1 VSCDWCGRPFIPRRG
16 ATPQRFCTSRCRA
29 SYHKATR
36 QWCEAEIAAGRL
48 TIGAVRDGVRQRI
61 RLLQS
66 TKTSDQPWWRR
77 FTAMRPYEA
86 PSAS

>member
-1 VSCDWCGRPFIPRRG
+1 MSCDWCGRPFIPRRG

-48 TIGAVRDGVRQRI
+48 TIGAVRDGAAAANTLAAI
-61 RLLQS
+61 
-66 TKTSDQPWWRR
+66 DQDL
-77 FTAMRPYEA
+77 
-86 PSAS
+86 